1 MINEFSC
8 FSCVEYAKRCDVA
21 FVRDV
26 ALPYTKSSK
35 LSDIKD
41 GCTVYCWSSMLIGL
55 FEYLKT
61 TNLKDIVLLSGDN
74 DHSVNPNGCTTSF
87 PAENYITAYIPCV
100 PNNIRKWYAQN
111 AQVVNDFMI
120 PLPIG
125 LSPPWVEGRVHGAA
139 GIKQN
144 EININR
150 SELVYVNFG
159 IATNPLQRTEI
170 QNIISQNIPSNN
182 TFGDQQQYYKDLQRF
197 KYVICPPGNG
207 KDSHRVWESIYFG
220 AIPIVESS
228 EMNRYFAKFFPIL
241 VVDRWCDIT
250 PEFLLQKYDMIQS
263 KFRNKKLLDV
273 DNWFKHQGILM
284 HDQTNDLIQQ
294 RI

>member
-1 MINEFSC
+1 MIDKLSC
-8 FSCVEYAKRCDVA
+8 FSCVEYAKRCDVV
-21 FVRDV
+21 FMRDV
-26 ALPYTKSSK
+26 GLPYSKNSK

-41 GCTVYCWSSMLIGL
+41 GSTVYCWSSMLVGL

-61 TNLKDIVLLSGDN
+61 TQIKDIVLLSGDN
-74 DHSVNPNGCTTSF
+74 DHSVNPNGCVTSF

-100 PNNIRKWYAQN
+100 PKNIRKWYAQN
-111 AQVVNDFMI
+111 AEVSNNFMV

-125 LSPPWVEGRVHGAA
+125 LSPPWVDGRVYDSS

-144 EININR
+144 QIKTDR
-150 SELVYVNFG
+150 TELVYLNFG
-159 IATNPLQRTEI
+159 ITTNPIQRAEI
-170 QNIISQNIPSNN
+170 QNIISETISNTN
-182 TFGDQQQYYKDLQRF
+182 TFGDIEQYYKDLQRF

-207 KDSHRVWESIYFG
+207 KDSHRVWESIYLG

-250 PEFLLQKYDMIQS
+250 PEFLLQKYDTIQS